1 MTEELQAIPK
11 GYRLELTKEKDC
23 FLCNDPRLREYD
35 ELIYSRIEQ
44 VNRTKERLYQDRG
57 IILGK
62 GEIFAHRGHLCLMN
76 KLYNKKKEIEELLAV
91 DYEMNKLQNIDSLD
105 LCNAM
110 VNKLRIEMA
119 SLELGGHTQSGNWLA
134 LQRALDAW
142 SRRRDEL
149 LGKIKTTSDINIT
162 IMDTFR
168 KKLKEVDKE

>member
-1 MTEELQAIPK
+1 MTEDLQAIPN
-11 GYRLELTKEKDC
+11 GYRLELTREKDC
-23 FLCNDPRLREYD
+23 FLCNDPRVRKYD

-44 VNRTKERLYQDRG
+44 VDRTKERFYNELG

-62 GEIFAHRGHLCLMN
+62 GEIFAHRSHLCLVN
-76 KLYNKKKEIEELLAV
+76 KLYNKKKEIDELLKL
-91 DYEMNKLQNIDSLD
+91 DYKMNKLDNIDSLD
-105 LCNAM
+105 LCNSI

-119 SLELGGHTQSGNWLA
+119 GLELTGHTQSGNWLA

-162 IMDTFR
+162 IMDTFK
-168 KKLKEVDKE
+168 KKLKEVDRE